1 MNATPSVEDVKR
13 QFAKDI
19 TALEEKA
26 RAEGR
31 ASASGLSPG
40 AGVAERMAARARQ
53 LQAAQP
59 TLTNIEATRLAYLEA
74 GEKLE

>member
-13 QFAKDI
+13 QFAKHVQTEVD
-19 TALEEKA
+19 KA
-26 RAEGR
+26 REEGR
-31 ASASGLSPG
+31 ASASGFTPG
-40 AGVAERMAARARQ
+40 AGVAERMAIRARQ

-59 TLTNIEATRLAYLEA
+59 TLTNIEATRLAYAEA